1 MIQLARVSKDD
12 TVIDI
17 GAGKGAVTTLLAQ
30 KADKV
35 IAIEY
40 DRDLVD
46 VLRSKTVACNNVKV
60 IHRDIMITHL
70 PRHNYLVVANIPY
83 SITTSIMKKLLN
95 NPMSGLQRA
104 VIVMEKGAAKR
115 FTSKVVKDPY
125 VIAWRM
131 WFEIKFVRDIARTN
145 FSPPPKVDSAIVKIT
160 RKENPIVPPKD
171 YQIFWGLV
179 DDMFRDPWLALD
191 QALLGVF
198 TPPQIKQLKRNLGIK
213 NDLPVALLSATQW
226 GIIFD
231 TMIQH
236 VPRFRWPKLVK
247 KKIDQYFG

>member
-1 MIQLARVSKDD
+1 MANKKSTRKQRRQPINYPGQHFMHNKSIIREMIQLARVSKDD

-104 VIVMEKGAAKR
+104 VIV
-115 FTSKVVKDPY
+115 
-125 VIAWRM
+125 
-131 WFEIKFVRDIARTN
+131 
-145 FSPPPKVDSAIVKIT
+145 
-160 RKENPIVPPKD
+160 
-171 YQIFWGLV
+171 
-179 DDMFRDPWLALD
+179 
-191 QALLGVF
+191 
-198 TPPQIKQLKRNLGIK
+198 
-213 NDLPVALLSATQW
+213 
-226 GIIFD
+226 
-231 TMIQH
+231 
-236 VPRFRWPKLVK
+236 
-247 KKIDQYFG
+247 